1 MHRLHHLVLHQK
13 IEERCQMRKTLS
25 RMPFWSVDTN
35 MYAQAS
41 RQETEG
47 FQKVSSTFDSR
58 AWGWPVASGHALAQ
72 VGASNHLP
80 AHHSGKAGKRG
91 RAGRR
96 GACCSCMV
104 NATVPGMQWWLFSDQ
119 MLMQDGPPQE
129 TQELTL
135 YPHDPLCK
143 DLWDGG
149 AVTTAP
155 CKKRG
160 DVMWLHHPSM
170 N

>member
-1 MHRLHHLVLHQK
+1 
-13 IEERCQMRKTLS
+13 MRKTLS

-80 AHHSGKAGKRG
+80 AHHSGRQAGEARQ
-91 RAGRR
+91 AGCLLQLYCKCNCARD
-96 GACCSCMV
+96 AMM
-104 NATVPGMQWWLFSDQ
+104 AFF
-119 MLMQDGPPQE
+119 
-129 TQELTL
+129 LTK
-135 YPHDPLCK
+135 C
-143 DLWDGG
+143 
-149 AVTTAP
+149 
-155 CKKRG
+155 
-160 DVMWLHHPSM
+160 
-170 N
+170 